1 MDGGRRLL
9 RPVKEVFAAL
19 EPSLP
24 AYVGISNDLMVA
36 RVRPAVVAP
45 ARNRSQFGALLMAL
59 VSARGVNTFLSLAF
73 LAAVGIYGCVLNGQ
87 YKTFTDTYGSLPDV
101 VARTVGFRL
110 KAVTISG
117 IHELTQ
123 KEIVDTAGITSTN
136 SLVFLDA
143 VKLRERLKKLPFVK
157 EASVAKLYPNR
168 LLIEIQERTPAALW
182 QKDGQTKV
190 VAADGTPI
198 DGLHDARY
206 MKLPRAVGE
215 GANAHIGEYLGLLTA
230 AGDLRSRIDA
240 GIYVAGRRWTLK
252 FNNGIEVA
260 LPEKDAAAAVAEL
273 ATLEQD
279 HHVLD
284 KDVLALDLRVPGRLI
299 ATLPEEVA
307 RARMEP
313 SVHKSVKK
321 GGQT

>member
-9 RPVKEVFAAL
+9 RPVKEVFAAF

-24 AYVGISNDLMVA
+24 AYVGLSNDLTVA
-36 RVRPAVVAP
+36 RVRPAMLAP
-45 ARNRSQFGALLMAL
+45 ARNRNQFAAFLMAL
-59 VSARGVNTFLSLAF
+59 VAARGVNTFLSLAF

-87 YKTFTDTYGSLPDV
+87 YKEFTATYGSLPDL
-101 VARTVGFRL
+101 VARTAGFRL
-110 KAVTISG
+110 KTVTILG
-117 IHELTQ
+117 IHELTE

-143 VKLRERLKKLPFVK
+143 VKLRARLKTLPFVK

-168 LLIEIQERTPAALW
+168 LLIEIQERKPVALW
-182 QKDGQTKV
+182 QKDGQTEV

-206 MKLPRAVGE
+206 LKLPRAVGE
-215 GANAHIGEYLGLLTA
+215 GANAHISEYLGLLTA

-252 FNNGIEVA
+252 FKNGIEVA
-260 LPEKDAAAAVAEL
+260 LPERNPAAAVAEL

-299 ATLPEEVA
+299 ATLPDDVA

-313 SVHKSVKK
+313 QVHKSTKK

>member
-9 RPVKEVFAAL
+9 RPVKEVFTAF

-24 AYVGISNDLMVA
+24 AYVGISNDLTVA
-36 RVRPAVVAP
+36 RMRPAMVAP
-45 ARNRSQFGALLMAL
+45 ARNRSQFAAFMMAL
-59 VSARGVNTFLSLAF
+59 VAARGLNTFLSLAF
-73 LAAVGIYGCVLNGQ
+73 LATVGLYGCVLNGQ
-87 YKTFTDTYGSLPDV
+87 YKTFTDTYGSLPDL
-101 VARTVGFRL
+101 VARTAGFRL
-110 KAVTISG
+110 KTVTISG
-117 IHELTQ
+117 IHDLTE

-136 SLVFLDA
+136 SLVFLDV
-143 VKLRERLKKLPFVK
+143 VKMRARLKTLPFVK

-182 QKDGQTKV
+182 QKDGQTQV

-206 MKLPRAVGE
+206 LKLPRAVGE
-215 GANAHIGEYLGLLTA
+215 GANAHIGEYLDLLGA
-230 AGDLRSRIDA
+230 AGDLKSRIDA

-252 FNNGIEVA
+252 FKNGVEVA
-260 LPEKDAAAAVAEL
+260 LPEKNPAAAVAQL
-273 ATLEQD
+273 ATLERD

-299 ATLPEEVA
+299 ATLPEDTA
-307 RARMEP
+307 RARMELL
-313 SVHKSVKK
+313 VHKPKK